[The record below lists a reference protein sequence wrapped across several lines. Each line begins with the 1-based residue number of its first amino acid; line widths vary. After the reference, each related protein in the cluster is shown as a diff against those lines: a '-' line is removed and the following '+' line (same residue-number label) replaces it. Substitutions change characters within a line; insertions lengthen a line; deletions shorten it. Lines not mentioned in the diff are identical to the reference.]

1 MARAT
6 IDYGIDLGTTN
17 SSIAVLEGTEPHV
30 FKNNEGFEYTPS
42 AVFQDKTGA
51 LRVGRRAYERLV
63 IDPENAFSEFKLQ
76 MGTGR
81 EYTFKRSGHAL
92 RPEDLSAEVLKEL
105 KRDVAQRS
113 GENVEAAV
121 ITVPAAFELPQ
132 CEATKQAA
140 QRAGFVASPLLQ
152 EPVAAALAY
161 GFQSESD
168 KVFWLVYDFGGGTFD
183 AAVIHVRDG
192 VIQVVNH
199 GGDNHLGGKL
209 IDWSIVEQLLIP
221 AVHKQHPVSDLSRAN
236 LKHAGAIAKLK
247 QNAELAKIR
256 LSREGSVEIAIDGLC
271 QDDRGESVLFEY
283 ELRRSDVEPLIEP
296 YVERAINICRKV
308 LSERRLGAGDVE
320 KVLLVGGPT
329 LTPYLRQRLA
339 EGLGIPLEFSIDP
352 LTVVA
357 RGAAI
362 FSGTQRLESTSVA
375 APVAGQCQIQLEY
388 KPVGA
393 DTEPLV
399 GGRVTS
405 PDGADVSDYT
415 VEFVNAEARP
425 PWRSGRTAIAA
436 NGGFMTSLWA
446 EKGRPNTFRIELCDQ
461 TGRLLPV
468 SPDQLVYTVGLS
480 ITDPP
485 LIHSVGVALAN
496 NEMEWLL
503 DKGTPLPARRLK
515 VLRTAIDVRRGNAHH
530 SIKIPVMEGQN
541 PRADRNQL
549 IGNLEIT
556 SDQVQRDV
564 PAGSEVEVT
573 IEIDAS
579 RLLKATAYLPILDNE
594 FGKVISYDEYRKQ
607 ARHPDELR
615 NDVERQ
621 KKRLEEA
628 RDKGR
633 QTGDPRAGEAL
644 ARIEREHAVSEV
656 EGSLA
661 AGAGDPDA
669 ADKCEKRLLDL
680 KSAIDEVEDALE
692 WPALV
697 ASAEKEVEVE
707 RKIVNDPDF
716 KATAEEKQAFA
727 ALEQDVRRAVKER
740 DPDLL
745 RGRVQEMDRLGAVIV
760 LRQPGFWVG
769 RLGFL
774 ETKKHLMTDPA
785 RADEYIAQARRAI
798 NNNDVEA
805 LKAAVRQLAG
815 LLPAGDEDRDKVL
828 SGLIR

>member
-17 SSIAVLEGTEPHV
+17 SSIAVLEGTEPRV
-30 FKNNEGFEYTPS
+30 FKNNEGLEYTPS
-42 AVFQDKTGA
+42 AVYADKSGA

-81 EYTFKRSGHAL
+81 EFRFARSGQTL
-92 RPEDLSAEVLKEL
+92 RPEELSAEVLKEL
-105 KRDVAQRS
+105 KKDVMQRS

-132 CEATKQAA
+132 CEATRQAA
-140 QRAGFVASPLLQ
+140 LKAGFTTSPLLQ

-168 KVFWLVYDFGGGTFD
+168 KVFWLVFDYGGGTFD

-221 AVHKQHPVSDLSRAN
+221 ALTRQHRISDLSRAN
-236 LKHAGAIAKLK
+236 LRHAGAIAKLK
-247 QNAELAKIR
+247 QGAEQAKIR
-256 LSREGSVEIAIDGLC
+256 LSREESVEIAIEGL
-271 QDDRGESVLFEY
+271 QDDGGDSVIFEH
-283 ELRRSDVEPLIEP
+283 ELRRRDIEPLIEP
-296 YVERAINICRKV
+296 YVERAINICKRV

-320 KVLLVGGPT
+320 KLLLVGGPT

-339 EGLGIPLEFSIDP
+339 DGLGIPLEFSIDP

-362 FSGTQRLESTSVA
+362 FSGTQRLESQA
-375 APVAGQCQIQLEY
+375 APASVPGQCQIQLEY

-405 PDGADVSDYT
+405 PDGADVAYYT
-415 VEFVNAEARP
+415 VEFVNADARP
-425 PWRSGRTAIAA
+425 PWRSGRTALGA
-436 NGGFMTSLWA
+436 NGAFMTSLWA
-446 EKGRPNTFRIELCDQ
+446 EKGRPNTFVIELCDAS
-461 TGRLLPV
+461 GRLLPV
-468 SPDQLVYTVGLS
+468 APDRLVYTIGLS

-496 NEMEWLL
+496 NEVEWLL

-515 VLRTAIDVRRGNAHH
+515 VLRTAVDVRRANAHH

-541 PRADRNQL
+541 SRADRNQL

-556 SDQVQRDV
+556 SAQVKRDV

-573 IEIDAS
+573 IEVDAS
-579 RLLKATAYLPILDNE
+579 RLLRARAYLPILDEE
-594 FGKVISYDEYRKQ
+594 FEKVVSYEDYRKQ

-615 NDVERQ
+615 QDIERQ
-621 KKRLEEA
+621 KKRLDEA
-628 RDKGR
+628 REKSR

-644 ARIEREHAVSEV
+644 ARIEREQAVGEA

-661 AGAGDPDA
+661 AAAGDPDA

-680 KSAIDEVEDALE
+680 KSAIDEAEDALE

-697 ASAEKEVEVE
+697 ASAEKEIEVE
-707 RKIVNDPDF
+707 RKIVNDPEF

-727 ALEQDVRRAVKER
+727 ALDREIRRAVQER

-745 RGRVQEMDRLGAVIV
+745 RGKVQEMDRLGAIIV
-760 LRQPGFWVG
+760 LRQPGWWVA

-774 ETKKHLMTDPA
+774 EGKKGQMTDPA
-785 RADEYIAQARRAI
+785 RADEYISQARRAI

-805 LKAAVRQLAG
+805 LKAAVRELAS
-815 LLPAGDEDRDKVL
+815 LLPAGDVDRDKVL